1 MQLKWLADLQAV
13 VDAGS
18 FKAAAE
24 LRHVTA
30 PAFGRR
36 LKALEQW
43 AGVPLFE
50 RDSQPP
56 RLSAAGQR
64 LCEQGRATT
73 RELELLRQELGTA
86 GQGDRRVRLVTG
98 RTLAHSV
105 VADALAPLMR
115 RPDAPLVQ
123 VMTRLMNEASELLE
137 RGEVD
142 ILLSYHH
149 PVLAL
154 RLDGR
159 RYLQARGADDRLV
172 PVLHG
177 HPGHA
182 DAAPPRLLAYDPGQA
197 LGRLL
202 DDHLAHL
209 RGLPPL
215 VLGMRCDSVDSLR
228 EYAMRGMG
236 LAWLPL
242 SMVAADL
249 RAGLLSIWGE
259 PAWQIPFETRLFRRK
274 KPPTPAVAQ
283 VWDALIAHS
292 RRG

>member
-13 VDAGS
+13 VDGGS

-43 AGVPLFE
+43 AGVALFE
-50 RDSQPP
+50 PGSQPP
-56 RLSAAGQR
+56 RLTAAGQR

-73 RELELLRQELGTA
+73 RELELLRQELVA
-86 GQGDRRVRLVTG
+86 GVAGDSLVRLVTG

-115 RPDAPLVQ
+115 RPDAPQVQ
-123 VMTRLMNEASELLE
+123 VMTRLMNEASEMLE

-149 PVLAL
+149 PAL
-154 RLDGR
+154 TLKLDGR

-177 HPGHA
+177 HAGK
-182 DAAPPRLLAYDPGQA
+182 APPRLLAYDPGQA

-209 RGLPPL
+209 RELPPL
-215 VLGMRCDSVDSLR
+215 ALAMRCDSVDSLR

-249 RAGLLSIWGE
+249 RAGTLCVWGE

-274 KPPTPAVAQ
+274 KPPSPALSR
-283 VWDALIAHS
+283 VWDALLAHS
-292 RRG
+292 RRA